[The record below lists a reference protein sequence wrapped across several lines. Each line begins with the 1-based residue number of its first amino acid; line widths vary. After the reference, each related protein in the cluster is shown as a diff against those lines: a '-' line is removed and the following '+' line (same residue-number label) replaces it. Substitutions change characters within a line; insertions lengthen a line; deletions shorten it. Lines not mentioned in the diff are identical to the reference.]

1 MTEAP
6 THAGQA
12 LLQVFNVSKTF
23 DVPRRIGAPP
33 AKVHALDDVS
43 LEIGAG
49 ETLGLVGESGCGK
62 STAGRAFLR
71 LIEPN
76 AGEVWFDGE
85 NLTTAIPRRMRT
97 LRKRLQIIFQDPYSS
112 LNPRQKVYDMLAEVL
127 AVHKICPRAEF
138 PQRIATLL
146 DEVGLPASAVQRFPH
161 EFSGGQRQ
169 RIGIARALSV
179 GPDLIVADEAVSAL
193 DVSIQAQILELLG
206 RLKAER
212 NLSYL
217 FITHDLGVVRYFC
230 QRAAVMYLGR
240 IVETGPVKTLLDDPL
255 HPYTKMLRAASPV
268 PDPVAA
274 RQTVQVTGEVPSPI
288 NPPPGCHF
296 HPRCPRA
303 MAQCSLTRPKVTDM
317 GGGRQVACH
326 LYG

>member
-1 MTEAP
+1 MTQAAP
-6 THAGQA
+6 
-12 LLQVFNVSKTF
+12 LLQVFNVSKSF
-23 DVPRRIGAPP
+23 DVPRRLGAPP
-33 AKVHALDDVS
+33 GKVHALDDVS
-43 LEIGAG
+43 LEIAEG

-71 LIEPN
+71 LIEPD

-85 NLTTAIPRRMRT
+85 NLTAAIPRRMRA
-97 LRKRLQIIFQDPYSS
+97 LRKRLQIVFQDPYSS
-112 LNPRQKVYDMLAEVL
+112 LNPRQKVADMLAEVL
-127 AVHKICPRAEF
+127 TVHKVCPRAEF
-138 PQRIATLL
+138 PDRIATLL
-146 DEVGLPASAVQRFPH
+146 AEVGLPPAAAGRFPH

-169 RIGIARALSV
+169 RLGIARALSV

-212 NLSYL
+212 SLSYL

-240 IVETGPVKTLLDDPL
+240 IVETGPVRALLDDPL
-255 HPYTKMLRAASPV
+255 HPYTRMLRAASPV
-268 PDPVAA
+268 PDPAAA
-274 RQTVQVTGEVPSPI
+274 RKTVQVTGEVPSPLA
-288 NPPPGCHF
+288 PPSGCHF
-296 HPRCPRA
+296 HPRCPLATAACRHA
-303 MAQCSLTRPKVTDM
+303 RPAVTDM
-317 GGGRQVACH
+317 GDGRQVACH

>member
-1 MTEAP
+1 MTTAQP
-6 THAGQA
+6 
-12 LLQVFNVSKTF
+12 LLQVFGVSKTF

-33 AKVHALDDVS
+33 GKVHALDDVT
-43 LEIGAG
+43 LDIAIG

-71 LIEPN
+71 LIEPDT
-76 AGEVWFDGE
+76 GEVWFDGE
-85 NLTTAIPRRMRT
+85 NLTTAIPSRMRT

-112 LNPRQKVYDMLAEVL
+112 LNPRQKVADMLAEVL
-127 AVHKICPRAEF
+127 SVHKVCPRAEF
-138 PQRIATLL
+138 PRRIAQLL
-146 DEVGLPASAVQRFPH
+146 DEVGLPASAADRFPH

-169 RIGIARALSV
+169 RLGIARALSV

-193 DVSIQAQILELLG
+193 DVSIQAQILDLLR

-240 IVETGPVKTLLDDPL
+240 IVETGPVKDLLDEPL
-255 HPYTKMLRAASPV
+255 HPYTRMLRAASPV
-268 PDPVAA
+268 PNPVEA
-274 RQTVQVTGEVPSPI
+274 RKTVQVTGEVPSPL
-288 NPPPGCHF
+288 NPPTGCHF
-296 HPRCPRA
+296 HPRCPLA
-303 MAQCSLTRPKVTDM
+303 KDICKQARPTVTEM
-317 GGGRQVACH
+317 GGGRAVACH